1 MDTTA
6 SIVEQ
11 LGRLAAHLAERREA
25 LIQAWEKAIH
35 ADPDIKTV
43 QSLSI
48 LHFRDLIPK
57 VLESFEQR
65 LRTTGFDESALSEE
79 EKQRVAEHGVHRW
92 EQGFS
97 LHELVREWQH
107 LQLAVQ
113 EELERYGADPDM
125 DPAAMTTARR
135 LWTEVCGEGIAES
148 VAQYSRLQQTEAE
161 GHLKDLQL
169 ALEHLQDLDRRRAES
184 WHEAAHDLRGNVG
197 IVSTTTTILADPK
210 APEPL
215 RARAFTILQSSVSS
229 LHQLLEDLMSLARLE
244 AGREHLSA
252 APFDAAALFRN
263 LGESLQPLAHQRGL
277 SLKVEGPAP
286 FPVVG
291 DAAKVQRI
299 VQNLALNAL
308 RYTTDGGV
316 RLTWK
321 ASQESD
327 VERWLIRI
335 EDTGPGLHFAP
346 GAPIARALEE
356 GTDLARRVEAE
367 SPPGSPVEPVV
378 GSSSSSS
385 SSSALPEVPEAYRLP
400 GEGIGLSIVKRLC
413 ELLEAGLEVS
423 TEAGKGTTFQVSLPR
438 RY

>member
-1 MDTTA
+1 MSTTA
-6 SIVEQ
+6 HSRIVEQ
-11 LGRLAAHLAERREA
+11 LKALAAHLAERREA
-25 LIQAWEKAIH
+25 LIQAWEKAMED
-35 ADPDIKTV
+35 DPQLTTTL
-43 QSLSI
+43 SLSVT
-48 LHFRDLIPK
+48 HFRDLIPK

-65 LRTTGFDESALSEE
+65 LRTTGFDEAALASEE
-79 EKQRVAEHGVHRW
+79 HDRVIEHGVHRW

-107 LQLAVQ
+107 LQLTVQ
-113 EELERYGADPDM
+113 EELERCTDFE
-125 DPAAMTTARR
+125 PAAMAAARR
-135 LWTEVCGEGIAES
+135 LWTQVCGEGVAES
-148 VAQYSRLQQTEAE
+148 VAQYARLQQVEAE
-161 GHLKDLQL
+161 GHLFDLQQ
-169 ALEHLQDLDRRRAES
+169 ALGKLQELDRRRAES

-197 IVSTTTTILADPK
+197 LVTTTTSILADPK

-215 RARAFTILQSSVSS
+215 RAKAFAILQSSVSS

-244 AGREHLSA
+244 AGREHRGV
-252 APFDAAALFRN
+252 APFDAAALFRK

-277 SLKVEGPAP
+277 FLEVEGPET
-286 FPVVG
+286 FQVEG

-308 RYTTDGGV
+308 RYTVQGGV
-316 RLTWK
+316 RLTWTET
-321 ASQESD
+321 AESD

-346 GAPIARALEE
+346 GAPIARELEE
-356 GTDLARRVEAE
+356 GTDLARKVEEEA
-367 SPPGSPVEPVV
+367 PPGSPVIPVA
-378 GSSSSSS
+378 GSSSSPD
-385 SSSALPEVPEAYRLP
+385 LPAAPPAYRPP

-423 TEAGKGTTFQVSLPR
+423 SEVGKGTTFQVSLPR

>member
-1 MDTTA
+1 MATTA

-11 LGRLAAHLAERREA
+11 LERLASHLARQREA
-25 LIQAWEKAIH
+25 LIQAWEEAVRD
-35 ADPDIKTV
+35 DPEVKTI
-43 QSLSI
+43 QSLSVT
-48 LHFRDLIPK
+48 HFRDLIPK

-65 LRTTGFDESALSEE
+65 LRTTGFDESTLAEE
-79 EKQRVAEHGVHRW
+79 ENQRVIEHGVHRW

-107 LQLAVQ
+107 LQLVVQ
-113 EELERYGADPDM
+113 EELERYGADPDLE
-125 DPAAMTTARR
+125 PAAMTTARR

-161 GHLKDLQL
+161 GHLRDLQL
-169 ALEHLQDLDRRRAES
+169 ALEQLQDLDRRRAES

-197 IVSTTTTILADPK
+197 IVSTTTSILADAG

-215 RARAFTILQSSVSS
+215 RARAFAILQSSVSS

-263 LGESLQPLAHQRGL
+263 LGDSLQPLAHQRGL

-321 ASQESD
+321 ESREND

-335 EDTGPGLHFAP
+335 EDTGPGLRFAP

-356 GTDLARRVEAE
+356 GTDLARKVEAE

-378 GSSSSSS
+378 ESSSSSS
-385 SSSALPEVPEAYRLP
+385 LPEVPEAYRIP

>member
-1 MDTTA
+1 MATTA
-6 SIVEQ
+6 RIAEQ
-11 LGRLAAHLAERREA
+11 LGRLAAHLAGRREA
-25 LIQAWEKAIH
+25 LIEAWAEAVRDDPELKTIH
-35 ADPDIKTV
+35 
-43 QSLSI
+43 SLSAT
-48 LHFRDLIPK
+48 HFRDLIPK
-57 VLESFEQR
+57 ILESFEQR
-65 LRTTGFDESALSEE
+65 LRTTGFDESTLSEE
-79 EKQRVAEHGVHRW
+79 ENQRVVEHGVHRW

-113 EELERYGADPDM
+113 EELERLGADPGLE
-125 DPAAMTTARR
+125 PAAPTIVRR
-135 LWTEVCGEGIAES
+135 LWTQVCGEGIAAS
-148 VAQYSRLQQTEAE
+148 VAQYSRLQQAEAE

-169 ALEHLQDLDRRRAES
+169 ALEQLREIDRRKAES

-197 IVSTTTTILADPK
+197 IVTTTTTILADPK

-215 RARAFTILQSSVSS
+215 RARAFAILQSSVSS
-229 LHQLLEDLMSLARLE
+229 LHHLLEDLMSLARLE

-252 APFDAAALFRN
+252 APFDAATLFRK

-277 SLKVEGPAP
+277 SLAVDGPAP

-316 RLTWK
+316 RLTWTE
-321 ASQESD
+321 SQEND

-335 EDTGPGLHFAP
+335 EDTGPGLHFSP
-346 GAPIARALEE
+346 GAPIARELKQ
-356 GTDLARRVEAE
+356 GTDLARRLEEEA
-367 SPPGSPVEPVV
+367 PPGSPVEPVT
-378 GSSSSSS
+378 GSSSPSSV
-385 SSSALPEVPEAYRLP
+385 PEVPEAYRLP